1 MIDSKI
7 KNALAKANGLEFEGD
22 YILGLVTNTTSIA
35 GIVKM
40 NSIDV
45 DLSDGIFE
53 VILVKNPK
61 DLVQLNKILNGFV
74 TCKFDDE
81 MFDFVKTGY
90 IQFTFDGD
98 VSWSLDGEEKKVNRF
113 VTIENLKERMMLI
126 K

>member
-1 MIDSKI
+1 M
-7 KNALAKANGLEFEGD
+7 
-22 YILGLVTNTTSIA
+22 GLVTNTTSIA

-45 DLSDGIFE
+45 DLSDGVFE

-74 TCKFDDE
+74 TCKFNDDV
-81 MFDFVKTGY
+81 FDFVKTSY
-90 IQFTFDGD
+90 IRFNFEGE
-98 VSWSLDGEEKKVNRF
+98 VSWSLDGEEKRIDRF
-113 VTIENLKERMMLI
+113 VSIENLQRKMRLV